1 MLKKHQTRYEFN
13 LIVPQWVQKDMKSKF
28 TTEMYSSIQSDL
40 LRTGY
45 SIVKGMVPESVVNGL
60 RDYGFTLLNEPVAEG
75 VVWDPY
81 LGERN
86 KVCYS
91 DDHFQCMYRGY
102 AFPWN
107 LDEDR
112 ASFRIFDELNSV
124 RLDLARRLS
133 ENMSMEINDIY
144 TTWTY
149 YPPGKGWLQKHQD
162 SVYSNNLL
170 LHYIIPLTFKGCDF
184 DRGGLYMTDR
194 EGNVI
199 DVDSKL
205 EKGDVLFFDGNCAH
219 EVRLIES
226 SDGVGRMQAFAIPSN
241 FKHPET
247 SERFLSSLSIL
258 NIAKIKFKKFL
269 LEKKSRLTRRK

>member
-1 MLKKHQTRYEFN
+1 ME
-13 LIVPQWVQKDMKSKF
+13 SKF
-28 TTEMYSSIQSDL
+28 TNEMYSNIESDV
-40 LRTGY
+40 LRCGY
-45 SIVKGMVPESVVNGL
+45 SIAKGVVPADVIDSL
-60 RDYGFTLLNEPVAEG
+60 RAYGHSLLSEPVEEG

-81 LGERN
+81 IGERN

-107 LDEDR
+107 GDESR
-112 ASFRIFDELNSV
+112 SSSEIFDALNSV
-124 RLDLARRLS
+124 RLNLARRLS
-133 ENMSMEINDIY
+133 ENSNMQIHDIY
-144 TTWTY
+144 ITWTY

-162 SVYSNNLL
+162 SVYSNSPL
-170 LHYIIPLTFKGCDF
+170 LHYIIPLTFKGRDF
-184 DRGGLYMTDR
+184 DRGGLYMIDR

-199 DVDSKL
+199 DVDSSL
-205 EKGDVLFFDGNCAH
+205 EKGDVLFFDGNCPH

-226 SDGVGRMQAFAIPSN
+226 VGGVGRMQAFAIPSN

-258 NIAKIKFKKFL
+258 NIAKIKLKKFL
-269 LEKKSRLTRRK
+269 LEKKSRLTRQKLGLHKLGRRGKHCRAG